1 MTTPEIHIYGPHS
14 ILKGEYPVAV
24 VRAATS
30 YPVEGAEFSKAY
42 RKGLWDGRTHLFN
55 KKTGS
60 FPTGLVSTV
69 RTVLS
74 QTLGTDIA
82 VIDHREEPEP
92 QGRSFD
98 LVGVKM
104 EGKYSYQLD
113 ACKTMVKQKQGVVKI
128 STNGGKC
135 LGKDTPVLMFD
146 GTIRRVQD
154 VVVGDLLMGPDSKPR
169 RVLSTT
175 SNVGPMYRIVP
186 NKGDSWTCNDVH
198 VLTLVHTVTGAIID
212 IPLNEYLSKTVTF
225 KHKYKLFS
233 VGVDFPDRP
242 VSVDPYFLGLWYGDG
257 TKRTRGTD
265 LTHVAITNLDPEILS
280 FIRDFAHINSL
291 RVSDYTYG
299 SRCPTLAI
307 VGMSNSTNTLL
318 DTMRTLV
325 GDLSRLPAEYLVN
338 SRQVRLQFLAGLVDS
353 DGYHHD
359 GCFEIVQKRK
369 DWAEDICFL
378 ARSLGF
384 RALLSKKTINEV
396 DYWRISIVGDL
407 SCVPTRLPR
416 KQAPPRKHKWNPLR
430 TGFSVESIG
439 SDEYYGFML
448 DGDGRF
454 LLGDFTVTHNTEIS
468 CAVTKYLGLQT
479 LFLVSTQ
486 ELLYQA
492 RERFKKR
499 LGLTDQEVGIIGD
512 GEWSPGSW
520 VTIAMIPTLEARIDT
535 DVCQEFLKSI
545 DVLFIDE
552 AHHAGSETWYTVCS
566 LCPAYYRFGLSGTPM
581 DRTDGANLRLL
592 ATTGDVIV
600 NISNKY
606 LVENGISARAEII
619 FDKITEP
626 VLDKKKKFAYPT
638 VYKQVISENPVHL
651 KKVVDWTKIF
661 VELGLGTLILVEE
674 IQHGKMIDDA
684 LWTQAGDMFIPHMY
698 IHGSAESE
706 ERQKALADFAV
717 GNLPVLISSKILDEG
732 VDVPTIDALI
742 LAGSRKSRIKTMQRL
757 GRGLRGKKLIVVE
770 FANYCHKYTIEHSLE
785 RLEDY
790 KKEEC
795 FDIHTSGPDIEL
807 VRRLWNKDGT
817 NG

>member
-1 MTTPEIHIYGPHS
+1 MTAPEIHIYGPHS
-14 ILKGEYPVAV
+14 ILKGDYPVSV
-24 VRAATS
+24 VRTATS

-69 RTVLS
+69 RTVVE
-74 QTLGTDIA
+74 QNLGTEIA
-82 VIDHREEPEP
+82 VIDHRTEPTP

-135 LGKDTPVLMFD
+135 LGKNTPVMLHD
-146 GTIRRVQD
+146 GSIKLVQD
-154 VVVGDLLMGPDSKPR
+154 ITVGDLLMGPDSKPR

-175 SNVGPMYRIVP
+175 TGIDDLYLVLPDDQVNFM
-186 NKGDSWTCNDVH
+186 SWVCNSVH
-198 VLTLVHTVTGAIID
+198 ILSLRNIWTGAVVD
-212 IPLNEYLSKTVTF
+212 IGLNEYKKAPPEF
-225 KHKYKLFS
+225 KNSHELFS
-233 VGVDFPDRP
+233 VSTGKETENYWLKCTTRF
-242 VSVDPYFLGLWYGDG
+242 SIHKLEHQG
-257 TKRTRGTD
+257 T
-265 LTHVAITNLDPEILS
+265 
-280 FIRDFAHINSL
+280 
-291 RVSDYTYG
+291 
-299 SRCPTLAI
+299 
-307 VGMSNSTNTLL
+307 
-318 DTMRTLV
+318 
-325 GDLSRLPAEYLVN
+325 
-338 SRQVRLQFLAGLVDS
+338 
-353 DGYHHD
+353 
-359 GCFEIVQKRK
+359 
-369 DWAEDICFL
+369 
-378 ARSLGF
+378 
-384 RALLSKKTINEV
+384 
-396 DYWRISIVGDL
+396 
-407 SCVPTRLPR
+407 
-416 KQAPPRKHKWNPLR
+416 
-430 TGFSVESIG
+430 
-439 SDEYYGFML
+439 YYGFTL
-448 DGDGRF
+448 EGDRRFVLADG
-454 LLGDFTVTHNTEIS
+454 TVTHNTEIS
-468 CAVTKYLGLQT
+468 CAVTQYLGLQT

-499 LGLTDQEVGIIGD
+499 LGLNDQEVGIIGD

-520 VTIAMIPTLEARIDT
+520 ITIAMIPTLESRIDT
-535 DVCQEFLKSI
+535 EVCQEFLKSI

-606 LVENGISARAEII
+606 LVENGISAKAEII

-706 ERQKALADFAV
+706 ERQKALADFAA

-757 GRGLRGKKLIVVE
+757 GRGLRGNKLIVVE

-785 RLEDY
+785 RLADY

-795 FDIHTSGPDIEL
+795 FDIYTSGPDIEL
-807 VRRLWNKDGT
+807 VRKLWNKDGS